1 MIIIGII
8 ISSISCFYGGFYL
21 SSHILGKGSPTD
33 TTGNGLTA
41 LTILI
46 FNVIFIFFHTCM
58 VWGINSQKSEKIIK
72 QA

>member
-21 SSHILGKGSPTD
+21 LSHILGKGSSSD
-33 TTGNGLTA
+33 AIGNGLTA
-41 LTILI
+41 LMILI
-46 FNVIFIFFHTCM
+46 FDVTFIFFHTCM